1 MAKFE
6 LNDKVMR
13 FVPGAEP
20 SSVAVIFEFEFLV
33 VVSGKLE
40 PPTVATQFML
50 PLEPNIP
57 GDVVNSIV
65 FDLPIL
71 LERIK
76 VKFNTLGSPPAV
88 KLEIA
93 RPLDVTVPVFSI
105 VGPVIVVLWSITIL
119 SPLESSNVL
128 IFILFTAP
136 VVLGNPIFFKVN
148 IDGSISGNS

>member
-1 MAKFE
+1 MTFVPDAGLLAKFE
-6 LNDKVMR
+6 LNDKVIR

-20 SSVAVIFEFEFLV
+20 PRVAVIEFDVAV

-71 LERIK
+71 LERIN

-105 VGPVIVVLWSITIL
+105 VGPAIVALWSITML
-119 SPLESSNVL
+119 LESNVL
-128 IFILFTAP
+128 MAILFTAA
-136 VVLGNPIFFKVN
+136 VVPGNPIFSK
-148 IDGSISGNS
+148 